1 MPFKSSYQRF
11 FDYFLIGVL
20 GLLPIVIV
28 IQVVMYVEGLLRDFL
43 MSVYGRY
50 EHKPLIPALLILV
63 AILFLVYFGYL
74 LKQDKAH
81 LLYYLEKFLD
91 RVPVLGT
98 LYRVTKKILSLF
110 RGDDATRLQDVV
122 YVEYPKE
129 GLWVPGFVTNR
140 VGDQYVVYIPT
151 SPNPTSGF
159 TVILHRSKVVHSEMS
174 IEEASSFVISLG
186 VDMSRPTEASRL
198 MTASAD
204 STARPA

>member
-1 MPFKSSYQRF
+1 MKSSYQRF
-11 FDYFLIGVL
+11 LDYFLLGVL

-28 IQVVMYVEGLLRDFL
+28 LQVVMYVEGLLRDFVL
-43 MSVYGRY
+43 SMYGRY
-50 EHKPLIPALLILV
+50 EQKPLIPFLLMLIAV
-63 AILFLVYFGYL
+63 LFLVYFGYL

-98 LYRVTKKILSLF
+98 LYRVTKKILALF
-110 RGDDATRLQDVV
+110 RGDDDTKLQDVV
-122 YVEYPKE
+122 YVEYPKD
-129 GLWVPGFVTNR
+129 GLWVPAFVTNR

-159 TVILHRSKVVHSEMS
+159 TVVLHESKIVRSSMT

-186 VDMSRPTEASRL
+186 VDMSRPTEISTLLPSDASQ
-198 MTASAD
+198 TAGS
-204 STARPA
+204 P

>member
-1 MPFKSSYQRF
+1 MRSTFQRF

-28 IQVVMYVEGLLRDFL
+28 FQVVMYVERLLRDFVVSL
-43 MSVYGRY
+43 YGRY
-50 EHKPLIPALLILV
+50 EEALFVPMLLF
-63 AILFLVYFGYL
+63 ATTILFLVYFGYL

-81 LLYYLEKFLD
+81 LLYYLEKLLD

-110 RGDDATRLQDVV
+110 RGDEETRLREVV
-122 YVEYPKE
+122 YVEYPHP
-129 GLWVPGFVTNR
+129 GLWVPAFITNR
-140 VGDQYVVYIPT
+140 VGEHYVIYVPT

-159 TVILHRSKVVHSEMS
+159 TIILHESKVVRSAMT

-186 VDMSRPTEASRL
+186 VDMPKPQET
-198 MTASAD
+198 SALK
-204 STARPA
+204 